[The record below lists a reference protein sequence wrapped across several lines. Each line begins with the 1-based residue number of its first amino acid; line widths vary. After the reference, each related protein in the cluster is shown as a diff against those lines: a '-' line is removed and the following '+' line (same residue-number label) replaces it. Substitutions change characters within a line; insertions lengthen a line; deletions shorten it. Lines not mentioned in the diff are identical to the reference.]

1 MKRDSV
7 SNLDKKDVRRKWL
20 VRSILSLMRFN
31 ERSMHLHRFNRET
44 KDPSLRLQESRAP
57 LTRLRMINNDDLSFR
72 VKLELVF

>member
-20 VRSILSLMRFN
+20 VRSILSLIRFN

-44 KDPSLRLQESRAP
+44 KDLSLRLQESRAP

>member
-7 SNLDKKDVRRKWL
+7 SNVDKKDVRRKWF
-20 VRSILSLMRFN
+20 VRSILSLIRFN

-57 LTRLRMINNDDLSFR
+57 LTRLRMINDDDLSFR

>member
-20 VRSILSLMRFN
+20 VRSILSLIRFN

>member
-20 VRSILSLMRFN
+20 VRSILSLIRFN

-44 KDPSLRLQESRAP
+44 KDLSLRLQESRAP
-57 LTRLRMINNDDLSFR
+57 LTRLRMINDDDLSFR